1 MKTPSMTGTVEKV
14 WKKPAALILQLAVSN
29 TVALA
34 VRKHVS
40 ESWALAQLYCRNQY
54 SRRLRAEN
62 LLCLGHDFAE

>member
-14 WKKPAALILQLAVSN
+14 WKKPAVLILWLAISN

-34 VRKHVS
+34 VRKQVS
-40 ESWALAQLYCRNQY
+40 ESWAIAQLCSRNQY
-54 SRRLRAEN
+54 SWGVRAEN